1 MSQPQGYATPQGH
14 EAHQEDGYQQPTQS
28 YEDYETQAPPGVP
41 AAPPQGPAP
50 GARKKRAYAGQAY
63 ELGAGANVP
72 QPGQPGQVGYSG
84 YSQQAEAAG
93 YAQGGYQQQPAA
105 AQTGQTPMYG
115 YQDGGSVGGYQ
126 PPAPAYPVAGQAPNV
141 AQVTQQF
148 GQMDMS
154 QKPAAAQP
162 AQRAPVLNQL
172 YPVDLLNQPFNVA
185 ELDYPPPPA
194 ILPPNVSTAL
204 PRVPIMTLIFLGKR
218 HAFSHCQLP
227 SQICQIDAE
236 RDSHDT
242 LFAEEVEVAIRS
254 GHTTIWRST

>member
-1 MSQPQGYATPQGH
+1 MSQPQGYSASQGH
-14 EAHQEDGYQQPTQS
+14 EAHHEDGYEQPTQS
-28 YEDYETQAPPGVP
+28 YENYETQSPPGIP

-63 ELGAGANVP
+63 ELGAGANVA
-72 QPGQPGQVGYSG
+72 QPGQPVPAG

-115 YQDGGSVGGYQ
+115 YQDGGGVGGYQ

-172 YPVDLLNQPFNVA
+172 YPVDLLNQPFNIA

-204 PRVPIMTLIFLGKR
+204 HHVRTMILILSGKCY
-218 HAFSHCQLP
+218 AFSHRQLP
-227 SQICQIDAE
+227 PQICQVDAE
-236 RDSHDT
+236 RYSHDT
-242 LFAEEVEVAIRS
+242 LIAEKVEITVCL
-254 GHTTIWRST
+254 GYTTIWCST